1 MKLQQIAV
9 LPTSEARSELSSI
22 ISRFRAEGSDSTPI
36 YFGSHRKPEGVILPY
51 SLWQELLEQLENMEI
66 ENTVHERT
74 SDKSGSK
81 PFDEIIKKLELK
93 KPK

>member
-9 LPTSEARSELSSI
+9 LPTSEARSELSAI
-22 ISRFRAEGSDSTPI
+22 VSRFRSEGSDSTPI

-66 ENTVHERT
+66 ENMVHERT
-74 SDKSGSK
+74 WDKSDPR
-81 PFDEIIKKLELK
+81 PFEEIIKKLDLK
-93 KPK
+93 KPI

>member
-66 ENTVHERT
+66 ENTVHERI
-74 SDKSGSK
+74 SDKSSAK